1 VPYIDDW
8 TELHAF
14 CEGDLQL
21 IAWNQVRP
29 FLRTWSLDRFELAA
43 VPARHAAKV
52 KYLCQSSARIA
63 YLPLCG
69 SLTTSRTRAGD
80 AAISTAA
87 GSTCTP
93 MINNV
98 ANAVAETLSRV
109 AQELPPARNA
119 TAKDISTYVLG
130 LASNLAGCTIW
141 G

>member
-1 VPYIDDW
+1 
-8 TELHAF
+8 
-14 CEGDLQL
+14 
-21 IAWNQVRP
+21 
-29 FLRTWSLDRFELAA
+29 
-43 VPARHAAKV
+43 
-52 KYLCQSSARIA
+52 
-63 YLPLCG
+63 
-69 SLTTSRTRAGD
+69 
-80 AAISTAA
+80 
-87 GSTCTP
+87 